1 MNPTATSPAIDLQL
15 DSYDYDLP
23 DDQIAQYPLKN
34 RARSRLLVL
43 DRQTRQYHHT
53 TFSQIGQFL
62 PTNSLLVTN
71 NTKVMPARLIGY
83 KAHTGGKVEV
93 FLVRQKANRLWEVLM
108 KPGRRIRPK
117 TQIVFGNSRCEE
129 SALLV
134 ARVVTKTATGSYIV
148 RFEFEGDFYQ
158 CLNQVGQTPLPPY
171 IKRPPTTGDID
182 RYQCVYA
189 QKAGAVAAP
198 TAGLHF
204 TQDLLG
210 KLQQDG
216 IEIATLT
223 LHVGLGTFQP
233 VKVDNILDHQMHAEY
248 FEFSEHTARQVNRAK
263 QSDRKIVSVGTTSVR
278 ALETAVCDGQ
288 LYPQSGDTEIFIYP
302 GFQFQMVDA
311 LITNFHLPK
320 STLLMLISAL
330 ADRALIMDTYR
341 QAIAEKYRF
350 YSYGDAMLI
359 L

>member
-23 DDQIAQYPLKN
+23 DDQIAQYPLEN

-71 NTKVMPARLIGY
+71 NTKVIPARLIGY

-93 FLVRQKANRLWEVLM
+93 FLIRQKANRLWEVLV

-117 TQIVFGNSRCEE
+117 TQIIFGNSRCEE
-129 SALLV
+129 SAPLV

-189 QKAGAVAAP
+189 PVSY
-198 TAGLHF
+198 TH
-204 TQDLLG
+204 
-210 KLQQDG
+210 
-216 IEIATLT
+216 LT
-223 LHVGLGTFQP
+223 LPT
-233 VKVDNILDHQMHAEY
+233 ILL
-248 FEFSEHTARQVNRAK
+248 V
-263 QSDRKIVSVGTTSVR
+263 
-278 ALETAVCDGQ
+278 
-288 LYPQSGDTEIFIYP
+288 
-302 GFQFQMVDA
+302 
-311 LITNFHLPK
+311 
-320 STLLMLISAL
+320 
-330 ADRALIMDTYR
+330 
-341 QAIAEKYRF
+341 
-350 YSYGDAMLI
+350 
-359 L
+359 